1 MSCRVLCRCST
12 ARRRMRNCKRC
23 MASIHWSSS
32 IRSMCKFRRRR
43 CKEGGYALNNAKN
56 AFRGASLS
64 LTSTIIRQKHTVTN
78 PALSH
83 LRHALN
89 LLSRAAR
96 QRTQHSRPA
105 SPRPR
110 DEEKRTH
117 TRHVA
122 HTSRAQPSTA
132 HAHTHTGSSGSAAI
146 IHDAPSRHRTSN
158 ESAAAQPP
166 ASGRAQRTRP
176 ADAPSGR
183 AQRGRAQQSVKRS

>member
-83 LRHALN
+83 LRHALTSICSLARPVN
-89 LLSRAAR
+89 ELNTRAPHRQGQETKRKEHIHVTSRIRRARSPAPHMHTLTQEAAAARRSYTMRPRATAQATSQPPLSR
-96 QRTQHSRPA
+96 RPA
-105 SPRPR
+105 
-110 DEEKRTH
+110 
-117 TRHVA
+117 
-122 HTSRAQPSTA
+122 
-132 HAHTHTGSSGSAAI
+132 
-146 IHDAPSRHRTSN
+146 DAP
-158 ESAAAQPP
+158 
-166 ASGRAQRTRP
+166 SGRAQRTRP
-176 ADAPSGR
+176 ADAPSAAALSSR
-183 AQRGRAQQSVKRS
+183 